1 MTCFPSS
8 LKGSDGS
15 QWSNLQPEHALWG
28 WFQVRLLEKNTPRRT
43 CFAYDEGIKLHGGEN
58 TVWTVDC
65 QAAGVYVSRAAGCR
79 GSRGCLH
86 QCWHLQDPVPSEN
99 PAKIDRLP
107 PGLVKRARTDTNW
120 CKLCRWNN
128 FAQILLIWWNFK
140 CPNEPP
146 IGSKQIEIA
155 VQV

>member
-1 MTCFPSS
+1 MVHNGAICNQSTPYEADF
-8 LKGSDGS
+8 
-15 QWSNLQPEHALWG
+15 
-28 WFQVRLLEKNTPRRT
+28 RLDCLRNTPRRT

-58 TVWTVDC
+58 TVWTVDR

-120 CKLCRWNN
+120 SQTGASCVV
-128 FAQILLIWWNFK
+128 
-140 CPNEPP
+140 
-146 IGSKQIEIA
+146 EIISPRFC
-155 VQV
+155 